1 MGYKDNFKPLGAI
14 TTVDESDNRYIARIN
29 EEFETDDGERI
40 RLNVFLPHSG
50 GPKFPVLMAA
60 TPYGKDVPYIDNEV
74 YKKSAVDVPEVMK
87 SKHLSWEAPAPSW
100 WCPHGYAVVIMD
112 HRGSGASS
120 GASKIFSTQNWDDY
134 AKAIEWAADQPWST
148 GKIGLTGVSYLGLNQ
163 WPTAARQ
170 PRGLAC
176 IVPWEGMS
184 DYYRDAGRHG
194 GIYHN
199 GFNDTWYHRQV
210 TRNVYG
216 SRDRSNGC
224 WGPTSPEG
232 ELSDSELN
240 ELHELYP
247 KFLLENEWIDDEWYK
262 DRIVGEDYSK
272 IEVPLL
278 SAGNWGGTGLHLR
291 GNVLGYMRASSPH
304 KFLRIHTGRHDLPYY
319 LEPYITYLKSF
330 YDCFLKGDDYD
341 GWKTGKQAPVAFAVR
356 RGTQSPGS
364 IQGEL
369 EYKFREE
376 KEWPLAR
383 TKYQQL
389 YLTADKMLS
398 KEKPPV
404 QATLSYKAPS
414 GECIQFIT
422 PVAEEE
428 YEVTG
433 HGHVRLAVSL
443 TDHKGEIEP
452 DIDVFVALRKINA
465 QGNESSYS
473 SSLGT
478 PTPVVFGWL
487 RASHRTI
494 DPNPYPDR
502 FNPPAPVLSHK
513 KSDKKEVRNGE
524 VYDLKIELWPTNVV
538 VEKGERLVLE
548 ISPKDPAGDALF
560 ACYDPIDRD
569 ERKLGGTNNVHIGEG
584 YESYVSLPIV

>member
-1 MGYKDNFKPLGAI
+1 MGYKDNYKPLGAI

-29 EEFETDDGERI
+29 EEFEIGNDDRI
-40 RLNVFLPHSG
+40 RLNVFLPRSG
-50 GPKFPVLMAA
+50 GPKFPVLMTA
-60 TPYGKDVPYIDNEV
+60 TPYGKDVPFIDNEV
-74 YKKSAVDVPEVMK
+74 YKSFAADLPEAMK

-120 GASKIFSTQNWDDY
+120 GASRPFSTQDWDDY
-134 AKAIEWAADQPWST
+134 AKAIEWTADQPWST
-148 GKIGLTGVSYLGLNQ
+148 GKIGLTGISYLGLNQ
-163 WPTAARQ
+163 FMEAWYLRQ
-170 PRGLAC
+170 
-176 IVPWEGMS
+176 IM
-184 DYYRDAGRHG
+184 
-194 GIYHN
+194 
-199 GFNDTWYHRQV
+199 
-210 TRNVYG
+210 RNHYG
-216 SRDRSNGC
+216 NRNRSNGC

-232 ELSDSELN
+232 KLSDSELD
-240 ELHELYP
+240 ELHQKLP

-262 DRIVGEDYSK
+262 DRMVGEDYSR
-272 IEVPLL
+272 IQVPLL

-291 GNVLGYMRASSPH
+291 GNVLGYMRASSQY

-319 LEPYITYLKSF
+319 FEPYITYQKSF
-330 YDCFLKGDDYD
+330 FDCFLKGDDYD

-364 IQGEL
+364 MQGEL
-369 EYKFREE
+369 EFKFRNE

-383 TKYQQL
+383 TKYEKY
-389 YLTADKMLS
+389 YLAANKMLS
-398 KEKPPV
+398 REKPSV
-404 QATLSYKAPS
+404 EATFSYQAPD

-443 TDHKGEIEP
+443 TDHEGETEP
-452 DIDVFVALRKINA
+452 DLDVYVALRKINA

-473 SSLGT
+473 SSLGN

-494 DPNPYPDR
+494 DPNPYPDS
-502 FNPPAPVLSHK
+502 FHLPVPVPSHK
-513 KSDKKEVRNGE
+513 RSDKKEVRNCE
-524 VYDLKIELWPTNVV
+524 VYDLQIELWPTNVV
-538 VEKGERLVLE
+538 VERGERLVLE
-548 ISPKDPAGDALF
+548 ISPKDPVGVDLF

-569 ERKLGGTNNVHIGEG
+569 ERKLRGTNNIHIGKD
-584 YESYVSLPIV
+584 YESYIVLPIV